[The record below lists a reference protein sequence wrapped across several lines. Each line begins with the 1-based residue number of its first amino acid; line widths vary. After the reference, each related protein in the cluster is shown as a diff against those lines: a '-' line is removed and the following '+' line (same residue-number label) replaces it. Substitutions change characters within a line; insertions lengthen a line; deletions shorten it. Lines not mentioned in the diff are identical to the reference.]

1 MVEKSLPCD
10 HCTACSRDSHPVGK
24 TPDSIYPKVS
34 NEVSDFKAAT
44 VRLSDIFKEGSD
56 ARKLFGKFYA
66 VGAIAVILA
75 VLALLALA
83 TRGG

>member
-1 MVEKSLPCD
+1 VVEKSLPYD

-34 NEVSDFKAAT
+34 NAVSDFK
-44 VRLSDIFKEGSD
+44 VDILKLSDIFKEGSD

>member
-1 MVEKSLPCD
+1 MGRRENASTSIDTP
-10 HCTACSRDSHPVGK
+10 SHLVGK
-24 TPDSIYPKVS
+24 ARKSNYPKIS
-34 NEVSDFKAAT
+34 NAVSDFKADT

-56 ARKLFGKFYA
+56 ARKLFGKLYA
-66 VGAIAVILA
+66 VGAILVILA